1 MLIRHGDHRDTESLC
16 ALAIQV
22 WLHTYAI
29 EGVSSLIARYVLS
42 RFTPNNFEALLREKL
57 SAVFVAEI
65 DQNLVGYATVTGSN
79 LCPAP
84 ASAKVELATL
94 YVQEHFMGKGIGH
107 ALLLCAEQWAHQ
119 RERSHL
125 WLTTNSQ
132 NRRAIAFYTKHGY
145 TKIGITHF
153 ELDTEKH
160 ENVVLV
166 GRDA

>member
-1 MLIRHGDHRDTESLC
+1 MLIRHGDHRDAESLC

-29 EGVSSLIARYVLS
+29 EGISSLIARYVLS
-42 RFTPNNFEALLREKL
+42 RFTPNNFEALLREKS

-65 DQNLVGYATVTGSN
+65 DHNLVGYATVTGGA

-84 ASAKVELATL
+84 TSAKAELATL
-94 YVQEHFMGKGIGH
+94 YVQEHFMGQGIGH
-107 ALLLCAEQWAHQ
+107 ALLVHAQRWARQ

-125 WLTTNSQ
+125 WLTTYSQ

-145 TKIGITHF
+145 TKIDVTLF
-153 ELDTEKH
+153 ELGTEKH